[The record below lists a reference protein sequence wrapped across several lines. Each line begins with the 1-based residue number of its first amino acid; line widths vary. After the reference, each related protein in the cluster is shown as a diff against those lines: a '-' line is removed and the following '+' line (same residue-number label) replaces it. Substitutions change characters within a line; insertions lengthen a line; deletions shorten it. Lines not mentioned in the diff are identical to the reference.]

1 MKTIRYQNGGRNGDP
16 SKSKESS
23 YFGVLQS
30 LAKLILEKGEEGI
43 NALQDAMGFDEG
55 SEAMRE
61 FNEKMDEMPTASQPI
76 SMRPDRRDMAPM
88 QKMNPLGPNSKMF
101 TDPMNRGLFEKIDVE
116 ATRNRPTV
124 GDGVTP
130 RRRRRFRR

>member
-16 SKSKESS
+16 SNSKESS
-23 YFGVLQS
+23 YFGILQS

-43 NALQDAMGFDEG
+43 NALQEAMGFDEG

-76 SMRPDRRDMAPM
+76 SMRPDRRDMEPM
-88 QKMNPLGPNSKMF
+88 RKM
-101 TDPMNRGLFEKIDVE
+101 
-116 ATRNRPTV
+116 
-124 GDGVTP
+124 TP
-130 RRRRRFRR
+130 RGVDPNQFLPQKTSRFFDPLQQSKTNVGQGAEQRRRRFRR